1 MLSLSFRFFVE
12 KFIGLGNT
20 GAISSAPSGGG
31 DSASGVVGRTGA
43 TMVKAAV
50 LSVDGSSTFSCS
62 SSIGS
67 GAFSLV
73 EIECQIA
80 ISIVM
85 VQITTTIIRTIR
97 AVVGI
102 MPSQRNNENSD

>member
-12 KFIGLGNT
+12 SLSVWGIWARYPRLQ
-20 GAISSAPSGGG
+20 
-31 DSASGVVGRTGA
+31 VVVEILLQALA
-43 TMVKAAV
+43 TALEQPWSKAAGCRF
-50 LSVDGSSTFSCS
+50 DGSSTFSCS

-85 VQITTTIIRTIR
+85 VQIMTTIIRTIR

-102 MPSQRNNENSD
+102 MPSQRNNREW